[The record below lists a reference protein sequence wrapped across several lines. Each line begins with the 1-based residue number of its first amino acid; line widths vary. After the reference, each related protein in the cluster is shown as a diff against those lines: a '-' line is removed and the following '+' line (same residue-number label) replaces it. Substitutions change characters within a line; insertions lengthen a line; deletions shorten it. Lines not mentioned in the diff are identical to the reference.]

1 MGGKES
7 KMIGNGLYGN
17 IRDGLTKEEDDRY
30 DELQKKLKTSKSKK
44 NIEIMEKEI
53 DILENKMKEYE
64 DNKIKKEEDYKRDF
78 NNFIDEYYSGKENEN
93 LKKGLNKTLES
104 YLKLVF
110 KNKDEEIKKWGSVY
124 GAVFE
129 KMLSKYKYMRYRDTD
144 ERFLR
149 LVVNGYKELDEISK
163 EKVFDVMIKETN
175 DYLDDLHKKIKER
188 VESNKEERE
197 EGYFKYSLEYEN
209 KINSL
214 KENIKLEKDEYPK
227 TKKAQLKADERIS
240 KKQAELDELIIKYN
254 RAKELSDLQKMI
266 DNIIYSIKKF
276 NNIDTIELV
285 SKLLSQK
292 FRLSMF
298 GDDKTTNEVK
308 ETINQAIELLKPKE
322 EIPNQLRYFQY
333 YIDKRRKEID
343 DDFETTKKTA
353 EDIHDYNVDL
363 NEIKI
368 DVMDYF
374 KNYPE
379 LEKYK
384 KIYNPFNETE
394 AINYIK
400 MQQIEQKKKQEK
412 FNKTLQPKIEPKKKV
427 SKEDL
432 MNLINEIES
441 SLIQQKPD
449 DNTIQQGNKIIQAIE
464 KKLRPKK
471 ETKKKVSKEDFQNL
485 INEIQS
491 SIIEPKPKD
500 DILEQGNEI
509 IQAIEDKLNEKYN
522 KITKNNNNTLMN
534 INYKINDLQNL
545 LVSKEEEEQ
554 QITAYKFKNAEYEN
568 KELNKKHKA
577 LKKEIISIKKQIRE
591 NKKQMKTIKK
601 ENKEI
606 IKVKPKETP
615 LKLHTPGRQGYL
627 RAILE
632 QRGEKAFLKQ
642 LNYYKNE
649 TPYTK
654 MEDKVYE
661 DYLRMLEAYKESQ
674 AKKKLEK
681 PIEKEKKPRGRPKKN
696 Q

>member
-7 KMIGNGLYGN
+7 KIIGNGLYGN

-30 DELQKKLKTSKSKK
+30 DELQKKLKTSKSQK
-44 NIEIMEKEI
+44 NIIAMEKEI
-53 DILENKMKEYE
+53 DILENKMKEFD
-64 DNKIKKEEDYKRDF
+64 DNKIKKEADYKRDF
-78 NNFIDEYYSGKENEN
+78 NNFIDEYYSGQENEN

-104 YLKLVF
+104 YLKQVF

-129 KMLSKYKYMRYRDTD
+129 KMLNRYARYSDND

-175 DYLDDLHKKIKER
+175 DYLDNLHKKIKER
-188 VESNKEERE
+188 VESNKKSRE
-197 EGYFKYSLEYEN
+197 QGYYKYSLEYEN

-214 KENIKLEKDEYPK
+214 KENIKLEKDDYPK

-240 KKQAELDELIIKYN
+240 KKQEELDELIIKYN
-254 RAKELSDLQKMI
+254 RVKELSDLEDMI

-276 NNIDTIELV
+276 DNIDTIELV
-285 SKLLSQK
+285 AKLLTQK

-298 GDDKTTNEVK
+298 GDDKTINEVK
-308 ETINQAIELLKPKE
+308 ETINQSIELLKPKE

-333 YIDKRRKEID
+333 YIDKRKKEID

-353 EDIHDYNVDL
+353 GDIHDYNVDL
-363 NEIKI
+363 NEIKM

-374 KNYPE
+374 KSHPE

-394 AINYIK
+394 AINYVK

-412 FNKTLQPKIEPKKKV
+412 FNKTLQPKKETKKKV

-432 MNLINEIES
+432 MNLINEIEA
-441 SLIQQKPD
+441 SLIKPKLEE
-449 DNTIQQGNKIIQAIE
+449 NTIEQGNMLIKQIE
-464 KKLRPKK
+464 KKLKPKK
-471 ETKKKVSKEDFQNL
+471 ETKKRVSKEDFQNL

-491 SIIEPKPKD
+491 SIIEPKPKE

-591 NKKQMKTIKK
+591 NKKQMKIIKK

-615 LKLHTPGRQGYL
+615 LKPHTPGRQGYL

-661 DYLRMLEAYKESQ
+661 DYLRMLEAYKEAQ